1 MRYFRVYSDE
11 TGESHFAE
19 VEMRFAP
26 VVVSLSAPALEACEP
41 QEASQFMFVRLP
53 PGWSTEWHPAPAYQY
68 VCVLS
73 GEVELTV
80 GDGDTRRFTGG
91 DILHLQDITG
101 TGHTTRVVGEEEVL
115 IAVVQQA

>member
-1 MRYFRVYSDE
+1 MRYFRIYSDE
-11 TGESHFAE
+11 YGQSHFK
-19 VEMRFAP
+19 EMELRFAP
-26 VVVSLSAPALEACEP
+26 KVLSLTEPALMASEP
-41 QEASQFMFVRLP
+41 QEASQLLFVRFP

-73 GEVELTV
+73 GEAELTV
-80 GDGDTRRFTGG
+80 GDGDTRRFAGG

-101 TGHTTRVVGEEEVL
+101 DGHTTRVDGDEQLL